1 MSEHELSTPRL
12 LLRQWR
18 DADLDRWAELNAD
31 PEVRRHFGS
40 VLDREQAAGSLAA
53 FREELAERGWGWWA
67 VELRSDGRFL
77 GFAGLDPVDEEM
89 PFGGVEAGW
98 RLHRDAW
105 GHGYATE
112 AGEAVL
118 RYGFEELGLPEILAV
133 IAAANTPSRAVASR
147 LGMAHDPAMD
157 FLDPS
162 VPPGP
167 SQAAVVYRIAR
178 NGAPAQG

>member
-1 MSEHELSTPRL
+1 MDAVELTTPRL

-18 DADLDRWAELNAD
+18 DEDLDRWAELNAD
-31 PEVRRHFGS
+31 PEVRRHFGT
-40 VLDREQAAGSLAA
+40 VLDRAQSAASMEG
-53 FREELAERGWGWWA
+53 FRADLAERGWGWWA
-67 VELRSDGRFL
+67 VQLRSDGRFL

-112 AGEAVL
+112 AGRAVL
-118 RYGFEELGLPEILAV
+118 RHGFRELALPEVLAV
-133 IAAANTPSRAVASR
+133 IAAANAPSRAVAER
-147 LGMAHDPAMD
+147 LGMAHDPALD

-167 SQAAVVYRIAR
+167 QQPAVVYRLHA
-178 NGAPAQG
+178 